1 MKEDIKIESTDTF
14 LIIYFQLVKFFF
26 YSNFFFPDSESL
38 SKSKFSHGVHKKVDF
53 FEFFTFS
60 TPLAH
65 ATCSR
70 YSWVL
75 VPDISLTCI
84 CHCGL
89 VVKYM
94 LKNHEVCG
102 SIPGKCIFLNFW
114 IIQFLWHFHML
125 WSIYTHIWGEIIT
138 ITVV

>member
-14 LIIYFQLVKFFF
+14 LIFFFQLVKFFF
-26 YSNFFFPDSESL
+26 TQTFFFQILNRCQNLSL
-38 SKSKFSHGVHKKVDF
+38 VMVFIKKLIFLSFSPF
-53 FEFFTFS
+53 LPPPS
-60 TPLAH
+60 TCP
-65 ATCSR
+65 CSR

-89 VVKYM
+89 VVKCM
-94 LKNHEVCG
+94 LKNHEVWG
-102 SIPGKCIFLNFW
+102 SIPGRCIFLNFQ
-114 IIQFLWHFHML
+114 IFQFLWHFHML